1 MINSVTLSSA
11 ILANLI
17 LVITTIFIK
26 KLLQFIL
33 NFITF
38 LFPCHVHFYKKL
50 FYFLLLAEIVLP
62 PFGNRIYIANGSNVN
77 LPWTYDFGAKIIV
90 QRVWAFSKNGSSSD
104 LKNLVTIIVDGKPD
118 ITNTTLNNV
127 NIRKPA
133 TLVLKNVNLDNNGT
147 YRFTVTPAGVSLSP
161 FSEIVVIIKGN

>member
-1 MINSVTLSSA
+1 MINKDTLFSA
-11 ILANLI
+11 ILTS
-17 LVITTIFIK
+17 LVIAAMFIK
-26 KLLQFIL
+26 TLLQFIL

-50 FYFLLLAEIVLP
+50 SYFLLLAEIFLP
-62 PFGNRIYIANGSNVN
+62 PFGNLIYIANGSNVN

-90 QRVWAFSKNGSSSD
+90 QRVWAFSKTGKSSD
-104 LKNLVTIIVDGKPD
+104 LKALATIIVDRKPD

-127 NIRKPA
+127 NITKPA

-147 YRFTVTPAGVSLSP
+147 YRFTVALGGVSVAP
-161 FSEIVVIIKGN
+161 FSEIVVIIQGN